1 MVKFSFIE
9 KESYIPIAQIDSDDK
24 LNKEVLFLDPDI
36 NSKDEDFNYE
46 KEAVNYSKY
55 IVLFFKYPTFSPIT
69 LLLKLLFNM

>member
-46 KEAVNYSKY
+46 KQAVNYS
-55 IVLFFKYPTFSPIT
+55 
-69 LLLKLLFNM
+69 